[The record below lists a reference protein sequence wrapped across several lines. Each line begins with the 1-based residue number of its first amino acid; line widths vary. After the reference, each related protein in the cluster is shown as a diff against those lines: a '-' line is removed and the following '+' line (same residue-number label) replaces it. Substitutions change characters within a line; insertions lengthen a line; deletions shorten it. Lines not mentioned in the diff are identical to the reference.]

1 MRKLFL
7 LSLTLFMTVP
17 ALGHGDA
24 LSRETLKKFFPE
36 AENFVSRKKSLTP
49 QQLLQVEKASGDEVQ
64 AVDKDL
70 TVFVAVA
77 KDPQT
82 GKMQSIGA
90 VLMVD
95 ARGAKGAID
104 MAVGYNLDGSVRKVL
119 IMENKDDK
127 ELESEAFLGQMEGKN
142 PSDSWDVERGFQLV
156 GNPASAQAV
165 IRAVRRG
172 MHLFLA
178 FMGR

>member
-1 MRKLFL
+1 MRKLLFL
-7 LSLTLFMTVP
+7 VMPLFMTVP

-24 LSRETLKKFFPE
+24 LARETLKKFFPE
-36 AENFVSRKKSLTP
+36 AENFVSRKKSLTSE
-49 QQLLQVEKASGDEVQ
+49 QLAQVEKASEDEVQ
-64 AVDKDL
+64 AIDKDL
-70 TVFVAVA
+70 TVFVAII
-77 KDPQT
+77 KDPKT

-95 ARGAKGAID
+95 AKGAKGAVD
-104 MAVGYNLDGSVRKVL
+104 MAVGYDLDGSVRKVL

-127 ELESEAFLGQMEGKN
+127 ELESEAFLRQMEGKN
-142 PSDSWDVERGFQLV
+142 PSDSWDVENGFRLV
-156 GNPASAQAV
+156 GNSASAQAV

-172 MHLFLA
+172 MYLFLA

>member
-1 MRKLFL
+1 MKKLYV
-7 LSLTLFMTVP
+7 LSLMLFMTVP
-17 ALGHGDA
+17 TFGHDAALTK
-24 LSRETLKKFFPE
+24 ETLKKFFPE

-49 QQLLQVEKASGDEVQ
+49 QQLTQVEKASGDEVQ
-64 AVDKDL
+64 AVDRDL

-95 ARGAKGAID
+95 AAGAKGAID
-104 MAVGYNLDGSVRKVL
+104 MAVGFNLDGSVKKVL
-119 IMENKDDK
+119 IMENMDDK
-127 ELESEAFLGQMEGKN
+127 ELESETFLGQLEGKN
-142 PSDSWDVERGFQLV
+142 PSDSWDVESGFRLV

-165 IRAVRRG
+165 ILAVRRG

>member
-7 LSLTLFMTVP
+7 LAMTLFMTVP

-24 LSRETLKKFFPE
+24 LARETLKKFFPE

-64 AVDKDL
+64 AADKDL

-95 ARGAKGAID
+95 AKGAKGSVD
-104 MAVGYNLDGSVRKVL
+104 LAVGYNLDGSIRKVL
-119 IMENKDDK
+119 IMENEDDK
-127 ELESEAFLGQMEGKN
+127 ELESETFLGQLEGKG
-142 PSDSWDVERGFQLV
+142 PSHSWDLENGFRLV

-172 MHLFLA
+172 MYLFLA

>member
-1 MRKLFL
+1 MRKLVL
-7 LSLTLFMTVP
+7 LAMTLFMTVP

-24 LSRETLKKFFPE
+24 LARETLKKFFPE

-64 AVDKDL
+64 AVDRDL
-70 TVFVAVA
+70 TVYVAVG

-82 GKMQSIGA
+82 GKMQSIGG
-90 VLMVD
+90 VVVVD
-95 ARGAKGAID
+95 ALGAKGFVD
-104 MAVGYNLDGSVRKVL
+104 VAVGCNLDGSIRKVL
-119 IMENKDDK
+119 VLENKDDK
-127 ELESEAFLGQMEGKN
+127 ELESETFLGQLEGKG
-142 PSDSWDVERGFQLV
+142 PSDSWDVETGFQLV
-156 GNPASAQAV
+156 GDPASAQAV

-172 MHLFLA
+172 MYLFLA

>member
-1 MRKLFL
+1 MRKLLFL
-7 LSLTLFMTVP
+7 VMPLFMTVS

-36 AENFVSRKKSLTP
+36 AENFVSRQKSLTS

-64 AVDKDL
+64 AVDRDL
-70 TVFVAVA
+70 TVFVAVG
-77 KDPQT
+77 KDPKT
-82 GKMQSIGA
+82 GKMRSIGA

-95 ARGAKGAID
+95 AIGAKGFLD
-104 MAVGYNLDGSVRKVL
+104 LAVGFNLDGSIKKVL
-119 IMENKDDK
+119 VLENMDDK
-127 ELESEAFLGQMEGKN
+127 ALESETFLGQLEGQG
-142 PSDSWDVERGFQLV
+142 PDDSWDLENGFRLV

-165 IRAVRRG
+165 IRAVLRA

>member
-95 ARGAKGAID
+95 ARGAKGAVD

-142 PSDSWDVERGFQLV
+142 PSDNWDVERGFQLV

>member
-7 LSLTLFMTVP
+7 LAMTLFMTVP
-17 ALGHGDA
+17 ALGHGGTLA
-24 LSRETLKKFFPE
+24 RETLEKFFPE
-36 AENFVSRKKSLTP
+36 AENFVSRQKSLTS

-64 AVDKDL
+64 EVDRDL
-70 TVFVAVA
+70 TVYVAIA

-82 GKMQSIGA
+82 GKMKSIGA

-95 ARGAKGAID
+95 AVGAKGAVD
-104 MAVGYNLDGSVRKVL
+104 LAVGFNLDGSVRKVL

-127 ELESEAFLGQMEGKN
+127 ALESETFLGQLEGKG
-142 PSDSWDVERGFQLV
+142 PSDSWDMENGFQLV

-172 MHLFLA
+172 MYLFLA

>member
-1 MRKLFL
+1 MRKLLFL
-7 LSLTLFMTVP
+7 VMTLFMTVP
-17 ALGHGDA
+17 TLGHGGTLA
-24 LSRETLKKFFPE
+24 RETLKKFFPE

-64 AVDKDL
+64 AVDRDL
-70 TVFVAVA
+70 TVYVAVG

-95 ARGAKGAID
+95 AAGAKGAVD
-104 MAVGYNLDGSVRKVL
+104 MAVGFNLDGSIRKVL
-119 IMENKDDK
+119 VLENLDDK
-127 ELESEAFLGQMEGKN
+127 ELESETFLGQLEGKG
-142 PSDSWDVERGFQLV
+142 PSDSWDLENGFRLV
-156 GNPASAQAV
+156 GNPASAKAV

-172 MHLFLA
+172 MYLFLA

>member
-1 MRKLFL
+1 MRTLLL
-7 LSLTLFMTVP
+7 LSITLFMTVP
-17 ALGHGDA
+17 TLGHGGA
-24 LSRETLKKFFPE
+24 LGRETLEKFFPE

-49 QQLLQVEKASGDEVQ
+49 QELLQVAKDSGDEVQ

-70 TVFVAVA
+70 AVYVAIA
-77 KDPQT
+77 RDPQT
-82 GKMQSIGA
+82 NQMKSIGA

-95 ARGAKGAID
+95 AVGAKGAVD
-104 MAVGYNLDGSVRKVL
+104 MAVGFNLDGSVRKVL

-127 ELESEAFLGQMEGKN
+127 ELESEAFLGQLEGKS
-142 PSDSWDVERGFQLV
+142 PSDSWDAENEFRLV

-178 FMGR
+178 FMGQ

>member
-1 MRKLFL
+1 MKKLYV
-7 LSLTLFMTVP
+7 LSLMLFMTVP
-17 ALGHGDA
+17 ALGHDDA
-24 LSRETLKKFFPE
+24 LTKETLKKFFPE

-49 QQLLQVEKASGDEVQ
+49 QQLLKVEKASGDEVQ
-64 AVDKDL
+64 AADKDL

-95 ARGAKGAID
+95 AAGAKGAVD
-104 MAVGYNLDGSVRKVL
+104 MAVGFSLDGSVKKVL
-119 IMENKDDK
+119 IMENEDDK
-127 ELESEAFLGQMEGKN
+127 ELESETFLGQLEGKG
-142 PSDSWDVERGFQLV
+142 PSDSWDLENEFRLV

-165 IRAVRRG
+165 IRAVLRG

>member
-7 LSLTLFMTVP
+7 LAMTLFMTVP

-24 LSRETLKKFFPE
+24 LARETLKKFFPE

-64 AVDKDL
+64 AADKDL

-95 ARGAKGAID
+95 AKGAKGSVD
-104 MAVGYNLDGSVRKVL
+104 LAVGYNLDGSIRKVL
-119 IMENKDDK
+119 IMENEDDK
-127 ELESEAFLGQMEGKN
+127 ELESETFLGQLEGKG
-142 PSDSWDVERGFQLV
+142 PSDSWDVDKEFRLV

-172 MHLFLA
+172 MYLFLA

>member
-1 MRKLFL
+1 MIKLFL

-95 ARGAKGAID
+95 ARGAKGAVD

>member
-1 MRKLFL
+1 MKKLYV
-7 LSLTLFMTVP
+7 LSLMLFMMVP
-17 ALGHGDA
+17 ALGHEGT
-24 LSRETLKKFFPE
+24 LSKETLKKFFPE
-36 AENFVSRKKSLTP
+36 AENFVSRKKSLTS

-64 AVDKDL
+64 AEDKDL
-70 TVFVAVA
+70 TVFVAIA

-82 GKMQSIGA
+82 GKMQSVGA

-95 ARGAKGAID
+95 ATGAKGAVD
-104 MAVGYNLDGSVRKVL
+104 MAVGFNLDGSVKKVL

-127 ELESEAFLGQMEGKN
+127 ELESETFLGQLEGKG
-142 PSDSWDVERGFQLV
+142 PSDSWDVENGFRLV

-165 IRAVRRG
+165 IRAVLRA

>member
-7 LSLTLFMTVP
+7 LSLTLVMTVP

-24 LSRETLKKFFPE
+24 LARETLKKFFPE

-64 AVDKDL
+64 AADKEL

-77 KDPQT
+77 KNPQT
-82 GKMQSIGA
+82 GKMHSIGA

-95 ARGAKGAID
+95 AQGAEGLVD

-127 ELESEAFLGQMEGKN
+127 ELESEAFLKQMEGKN
-142 PSDSWDVERGFQLV
+142 PSDSWDVEQGFQLV

>member
-7 LSLTLFMTVP
+7 LAITLLMPVP
-17 ALGHGDA
+17 ALGHEGT
-24 LSRETLKKFFPE
+24 LSRETLEKFFPE
-36 AENFVSRKKSLTP
+36 AENFVSRKKSLTS
-49 QQLLQVEKASGDEVQ
+49 QQLLQVAKASGDEVQ

-82 GKMQSIGA
+82 GKMKSIGA

-95 ARGAKGAID
+95 AVGAKGAVD
-104 MAVGYNLDGSVRKVL
+104 LAVSFHLDGSIRKVL

-127 ELESEAFLGQMEGKN
+127 ELESETFLGQLEGKG
-142 PSDSWDVERGFQLV
+142 PSDSWDVENEFRLV

-172 MHLFLA
+172 MHLFLV
-178 FMGR
+178 FMSR

>member
-1 MRKLFL
+1 MKKLYV
-7 LSLTLFMTVP
+7 LSLMLFMMVP
-17 ALGHGDA
+17 ALSHEGG
-24 LSRETLKKFFPE
+24 LTRETLEKFFPE
-36 AENFVSRKKSLTP
+36 AENFVTRKKFLTP
-49 QQLLQVEKASGDEVQ
+49 QQVLQVEKAAEDKVQ

-70 TVFVAVA
+70 LIYVAIA

-82 GKMQSIGA
+82 NKMKSIGA

-95 ARGAKGAID
+95 AKGAKGVVD
-104 MAVGYNLDGSVRKVL
+104 MAVGFNLDGSIRKVL

-127 ELESEAFLGQMEGKN
+127 ELESETFLGQLEGKS
-142 PSDSWDVERGFQLV
+142 PSDSWDVGNEFRLV